1 MYMYVHATYEHSAQL
16 HARRHVSVNSC
27 SNTHTHTHTHTHT
40 VIQVYSKRSHHLI
53 HQCLP
58 DIIKVLIHKFST
70 LKYQKTMIFSEQHSN
85 SAKLTVPPIP
95 PR

>member
-16 HARRHVSVNSC
+16 HARRHVSVNLC
-27 SNTHTHTHTHTHT
+27 NNTQTHA

-58 DIIKVLIHKFST
+58 DIIKVLIHKFPT

-85 SAKLTVPPIP
+85 SAKLTVPPSP